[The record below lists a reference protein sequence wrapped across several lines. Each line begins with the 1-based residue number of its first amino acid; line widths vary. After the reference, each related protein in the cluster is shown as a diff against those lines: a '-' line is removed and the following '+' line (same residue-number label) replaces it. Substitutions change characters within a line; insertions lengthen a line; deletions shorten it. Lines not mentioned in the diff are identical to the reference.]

1 VEGFEVKKLS
11 IGVLTSG
18 GDSPGMNAAIRA
30 IVRAGISYGHDVY
43 AIYNGYRGLVAGQIE
58 KVDRSF
64 VSQIINKGG
73 TILRS
78 ARLPEFVDINI
89 RESGVKQLKKFG
101 INALVVIGGDGTY
114 RGAKDLSSMG
124 INCIGLPGTIDN
136 DIASTDYTIGFD
148 TCLNTIVSAVD
159 KLRDTT
165 FSHQRCSVIEV
176 MGNRAGDLA
185 IYAGLACGAEL
196 TISGDNFMA
205 LPDMIERL
213 KFQKATSKNHAM
225 VIVSEKLFDLN
236 ELARFINQETGFE
249 VRTEVLGRIQ
259 RGGSPSA
266 FDRILASRMGEY
278 AVQCLNEGKSSRCIG
293 VKGQQLVDIDI
304 HEALAMQREKHTS
317 VVQVID
323 RLK

>member
-148 TCLNTIVSAVD
+148 TCLNTIISAVD

-236 ELARFINQETGFE
+236 ELARFIHQETGFE

>member
-1 VEGFEVKKLS
+1 MKALN

-30 IVRAGISYGHDVY
+30 IIRAGISHGHQMY
-43 AIYNGYRGLVAGQIE
+43 AIYNGYRGLVSGQIE

-78 ARLPEFVDINI
+78 ARLPEFIDANI
-89 RESGVKQLKKFG
+89 REEGVKQLKKFG

-114 RGAKDLSSMG
+114 RGAKDLSDMG

-136 DIASTDYTIGFD
+136 DIACTDYTIGFD
-148 TCLNTIVSAVD
+148 TCLNTIVNAVD

-165 FSHQRCSVIEV
+165 FSHQRCSIIEV

-196 TISGDNFMA
+196 TISGDNFMP
-205 LPDMIERL
+205 LQEMIERL

-225 VIVSEKLFDLN
+225 VIVSEKLFDLQ
-236 ELARFINQETGFE
+236 ELARFIQQETGFE

-278 AVQCLNEGKSSRCIG
+278 AVQCLNEGKTSRCIG
-293 VKGQQLVDIDI
+293 VRGQQLVDFDI
-304 HEALAMQREKHTS
+304 YEALAMQRAKHTS
-317 VVQVID
+317 IVNVID

>member
-101 INALVVIGGDGTY
+101 INQKIG
-114 RGAKDLSSMG
+114 K
-124 INCIGLPGTIDN
+124 
-136 DIASTDYTIGFD
+136 
-148 TCLNTIVSAVD
+148 
-159 KLRDTT
+159 
-165 FSHQRCSVIEV
+165 
-176 MGNRAGDLA
+176 
-185 IYAGLACGAEL
+185 
-196 TISGDNFMA
+196 
-205 LPDMIERL
+205 ERR
-213 KFQKATSKNHAM
+213 N
-225 VIVSEKLFDLN
+225 
-236 ELARFINQETGFE
+236 
-249 VRTEVLGRIQ
+249 
-259 RGGSPSA
+259 
-266 FDRILASRMGEY
+266 
-278 AVQCLNEGKSSRCIG
+278 
-293 VKGQQLVDIDI
+293 
-304 HEALAMQREKHTS
+304 
-317 VVQVID
+317 
-323 RLK
+323 

>member
-1 VEGFEVKKLS
+1 MKSLN

-30 IVRAGISYGHDVY
+30 IVRAGISYGHQMY

-78 ARLPEFVDINI
+78 ARLPEFINVDI
-89 RESGVKQLKKFG
+89 REEGVKQLKKFG

-114 RGAKDLSSMG
+114 RGAKDLSDMG

-136 DIASTDYTIGFD
+136 DIACTDYTIGFD
-148 TCLNTIVSAVD
+148 TCLNTIVHAVD

-165 FSHQRCSVIEV
+165 FSHQRCSIIEV

-196 TISGDNFMA
+196 TISGDNFMP
-205 LPDMIERL
+205 LQEMIERL

-225 VIVSEKLFDLN
+225 VIVSEKLFDLQ
-236 ELARFINQETGFE
+236 ELARFIQQETGFE

-278 AVQCLNEGKSSRCIG
+278 AVQCLNEGKTSRCIG
-293 VKGQQLVDIDI
+293 VRGQQLVDFDI
-304 HEALAMQREKHTS
+304 YEALAMQRSKHTS
-317 VVQVID
+317 IVNVID

>member
-1 VEGFEVKKLS
+1 MKKLS
-11 IGVLTSG
+11 IGILTSG
-18 GDSPGMNAAIRA
+18 GDSPGMNAAIRS
-30 IVRAGISYGHDVY
+30 IVRAGLSFGHDMY

-78 ARLPEFVDINI
+78 ARLPEFIDINI
-89 RESGVKQLKKFG
+89 RENGVKQLKKFG
-101 INALVVIGGDGTY
+101 INALIVIGGDGTY

-124 INCIGLPGTIDN
+124 INCIALPGTIDN

-165 FSHQRCSVIEV
+165 FSHQRCSLIEV

-196 TISGDNFMA
+196 TISGDNFIP
-205 LPDMIERL
+205 LSDMIERL

-236 ELARFINQETGFE
+236 ELARFISQETGFE

-259 RGGSPSA
+259 RGGAPSA

-278 AVQCLNEGKSSRCIG
+278 AVQCLNEGKNSRCIG
-293 VKGQQLVDIDI
+293 VKGQDLVDFDI
-304 HEALAMQREKHTS
+304 HEALEMQREKHTKL
-317 VVQVID
+317 VQVID

>member
-1 VEGFEVKKLS
+1 MEGTKVKKLS

-18 GDSPGMNAAIRA
+18 GDSPGMNAAIRS

-78 ARLPEFVDINI
+78 ARLPEFVDIDI
-89 RESGVKQLKKFG
+89 RESGVNQLKKFG

-185 IYAGLACGAEL
+185 IFAGLACGAEL
-196 TISGDNFMA
+196 TISGDNFMP
-205 LPDMIERL
+205 LSEMIERL

-236 ELARFINQETGFE
+236 ELARFIHQETGFE

-293 VKGQQLVDIDI
+293 VQGQQLVDIDI
-304 HEALAMQREKHTS
+304 HEALAMQRQKHTS

>member
-1 VEGFEVKKLS
+1 VEGNEVKKLS

-78 ARLPEFVDINI
+78 ARLPEFVDVSI
-89 RESGVKQLKKFG
+89 RETAVVQLKKFG

-124 INCIGLPGTIDN
+124 FNCIGLPGTIDN

-165 FSHQRCSVIEV
+165 FSHQRCSIIEV

-196 TISGDNFMA
+196 TISGDNFMP
-205 LPDMIERL
+205 LPEMIERL

-225 VIVSEKLFDLN
+225 VVVSEKLFDLN
-236 ELARFINQETGFE
+236 ELARFIQQETGFE

-293 VKGQQLVDIDI
+293 VRGQQLIDVDI
-304 HEALAMQREKHTS
+304 HEALVMQREKHTK

>member
-1 VEGFEVKKLS
+1 MKKLS

-30 IVRAGISYGHDVY
+30 IVRAGISHGHDVY

-89 RESGVKQLKKFG
+89 REAGVSQLKKFG

-165 FSHQRCSVIEV
+165 FSHQRCSIIEV

-196 TISGDNFMA
+196 TISGDNFMP
-205 LPDMIERL
+205 LPEMIERL

-225 VIVSEKLFDLN
+225 VVVSEKLFDLH
-236 ELARFINQETGFE
+236 ELARFIQQETGFE

-293 VKGQQLVDIDI
+293 VKGQQLVDVDI
-304 HEALAMQREKHTS
+304 HEALTLQREKHTK

>member
-1 VEGFEVKKLS
+1 MKKLS

>member
-89 RESGVKQLKKFG
+89 RESGVEQLKKFG

-165 FSHQRCSVIEV
+165 FSHQRCSIIEV

-205 LPDMIERL
+205 LPDMVERL

-236 ELARFINQETGFE
+236 ELARFIHQETGFE

>member
-1 VEGFEVKKLS
+1 MEGNEVKKLS

-78 ARLPEFVDINI
+78 ARLPEFVDVSI
-89 RESGVKQLKKFG
+89 RETAVVQLKKFG

-124 INCIGLPGTIDN
+124 FNCIGLPGTIDN

-165 FSHQRCSVIEV
+165 FSHQRCSIIEV

-196 TISGDNFMA
+196 TISGDNFMP
-205 LPDMIERL
+205 LPEMIERL

-225 VIVSEKLFDLN
+225 VVVSEKLFDLN
-236 ELARFINQETGFE
+236 ELARFIQQETGFE

-293 VKGQQLVDIDI
+293 VRGQQLIDVDI
-304 HEALAMQREKHTS
+304 HEALAMQREKHTK

>member
-1 VEGFEVKKLS
+1 MS

-30 IVRAGISYGHDVY
+30 IIRAGLSYGHEMY

-78 ARLPEFVDINI
+78 ARLPEFINPNI
-89 RESGVKQLKKFG
+89 REEGVKQLKKFG

-114 RGAKDLSSMG
+114 RGAKDLSDMG

-148 TCLNTIVSAVD
+148 TCLNTIVQAVD

-165 FSHQRCSVIEV
+165 FSHQRCSIIEV

-196 TISGDNFMA
+196 TISGDNFMP
-205 LPDMIERL
+205 LSEMIARL

-236 ELARFINQETGFE
+236 ELARFIQQETDFE

-259 RGGSPSA
+259 RGGAPSA

-278 AVQCLNEGKSSRCIG
+278 AVQCLNEGKTSRCIG
-293 VKGQQLVDIDI
+293 VRGQTLVDYDI
-304 HEALAMQREKHTS
+304 YEALAMQREKHTS
-317 VVQVID
+317 VVNVID

>member
-1 VEGFEVKKLS
+1 VEGIEVKKLS

-78 ARLPEFVDINI
+78 ARLPEFVDVSI
-89 RESGVKQLKKFG
+89 RETAVVQLKKFG

-124 INCIGLPGTIDN
+124 FNCIGLPGTIDN

-159 KLRDTT
+159 KLRDTI
-165 FSHQRCSVIEV
+165 FSHQRCSIIEV

-196 TISGDNFMA
+196 TISGDNFMP
-205 LPDMIERL
+205 LPEMIERL

-225 VIVSEKLFDLN
+225 VVVSEKLFDLN
-236 ELARFINQETGFE
+236 ELARFIQQETGFE

-293 VKGQQLVDIDI
+293 VRGQQLIDVDI
-304 HEALAMQREKHTS
+304 HEALAMQREKHTK

>member
-1 VEGFEVKKLS
+1 MKKLS

-30 IVRAGISYGHDVY
+30 IVRAGISHGHDVY

-78 ARLPEFVDINI
+78 ARLPEFVDISI
-89 RESGVKQLKKFG
+89 RETAVVQLKKFG

-165 FSHQRCSVIEV
+165 FSHQRCSIIEV

-196 TISGDNFMA
+196 TISGDNFMP
-205 LPDMIERL
+205 LPEMIERL

-225 VIVSEKLFDLN
+225 VVVSEKLFDLN
-236 ELARFINQETGFE
+236 ELARFIQQETGFE

-293 VKGQQLVDIDI
+293 VRGQQLVDVDI
-304 HEALAMQREKHTS
+304 HEALVMQREKHTK

>member
-114 RGAKDLSSMG
+114 RGAKDLSTMG

-236 ELARFINQETGFE
+236 ELARFIHQETGFE

>member
-1 VEGFEVKKLS
+1 MKALN

-30 IVRAGISYGHDVY
+30 IIRAGISHGHQMY
-43 AIYNGYRGLVAGQIE
+43 AIYNGYRGLVSGQIE

-78 ARLPEFVDINI
+78 ARLPEFIDANI
-89 RESGVKQLKKFG
+89 REEGVKQLKKFG

-114 RGAKDLSSMG
+114 RGAKDLSDMG

-136 DIASTDYTIGFD
+136 DIACTDYTIGFD
-148 TCLNTIVSAVD
+148 TCLNTIVNAVD

-165 FSHQRCSVIEV
+165 FSHQRCSIIEV

-196 TISGDNFMA
+196 TISGDNFMP
-205 LPDMIERL
+205 LQEMIERL

-225 VIVSEKLFDLN
+225 VIVSEKLFDLQ
-236 ELARFINQETGFE
+236 ELARFIQQETGFE

-278 AVQCLNEGKSSRCIG
+278 AVQCLNEGKTSRCIG
-293 VKGQQLVDIDI
+293 VRGQQLVDFDI
-304 HEALAMQREKHTS
+304 YEALAMQWILIFTKHLPCNEQS
-317 VVQVID
+317 IIAS
-323 RLK
+323 

>member
-1 VEGFEVKKLS
+1 MKKLS

-30 IVRAGISYGHDVY
+30 IVRAGISHGHDVY

-89 RESGVKQLKKFG
+89 REAGVSQLKKFG

-165 FSHQRCSVIEV
+165 FSHQRCSIIEV

-196 TISGDNFMA
+196 TISGDNFMP
-205 LPDMIERL
+205 LSEMIERL

-225 VIVSEKLFDLN
+225 VVVSEKLFDLH
-236 ELARFINQETGFE
+236 ELARFIQQETGFE

-293 VKGQQLVDIDI
+293 VRGQQLVDVDI
-304 HEALAMQREKHTS
+304 HEALTMQREKHTK

>member
-1 VEGFEVKKLS
+1 MKKLS

-165 FSHQRCSVIEV
+165 FSHQRCSIIEV

>member
-1 VEGFEVKKLS
+1 MS

-30 IVRAGISYGHDVY
+30 IIRAGLSYGHEMH

-78 ARLPEFVDINI
+78 ARLPEFINPYI
-89 RESGVKQLKKFG
+89 REEGVKQLKKFG

-114 RGAKDLSSMG
+114 RGAKDLSDMG

-148 TCLNTIVSAVD
+148 TCLNTIVQAVD

-165 FSHQRCSVIEV
+165 FSHQRCSIIEV

-196 TISGDNFMA
+196 TISGDNFMP
-205 LPDMIERL
+205 LSDMIARL

-236 ELARFINQETGFE
+236 ELARFIQQETDFE

-259 RGGSPSA
+259 RGGAPSA

-278 AVQCLNEGKSSRCIG
+278 AVQCLNEGKTSRCIG
-293 VKGQQLVDIDI
+293 VRGQTLVDYDI
-304 HEALAMQREKHTS
+304 YEALAMQREKHTS
-317 VVQVID
+317 VVNVID

>member
-30 IVRAGISYGHDVY
+30 IVRSGISYGHDVY
-43 AIYNGYRGLVAGQIE
+43 AIYNGYRGLVGGQIE

-78 ARLPEFVDINI
+78 ARLPEFMDVNI
-89 RESGVKQLKKFG
+89 REEGVKQLKRFG

-114 RGAKDLSSMG
+114 RGAKDLSDMG

-136 DIASTDYTIGFD
+136 DIACTDYTIGFD
-148 TCLNTIVSAVD
+148 TCLNTIVAAVD

-165 FSHQRCSVIEV
+165 FSHQRCSIIEV

-196 TISGDNFMA
+196 TISGDN
-205 LPDMIERL
+205 LIPLDEIVERL

-225 VIVSEKLFDLN
+225 VIVSEKLFDLS
-236 ELARFINQETGFE
+236 ELARFVQQQTGFE

-278 AVQCLNEGKSSRCIG
+278 AVQCLNEGKTSRCIG
-293 VKGQQLVDIDI
+293 VKGQALIDLDIY
-304 HEALAMQREKHTS
+304 EALAMQRQMHS
-317 VVQVID
+317 GIVNVID

>member
-1 VEGFEVKKLS
+1 MKALN

-30 IVRAGISYGHDVY
+30 IIRAGISHGHQMY
-43 AIYNGYRGLVAGQIE
+43 AIYNGYRGLVSGQIE

-78 ARLPEFVDINI
+78 ARLPEFIDANI
-89 RESGVKQLKKFG
+89 REEGVKQLKKFG

-114 RGAKDLSSMG
+114 RGAKDLSDMG

-136 DIASTDYTIGFD
+136 DIACTDYTIGFD
-148 TCLNTIVSAVD
+148 TCLNTIVNAVD

-165 FSHQRCSVIEV
+165 FSHQRCSIIEV

-196 TISGDNFMA
+196 TISGDNFMP
-205 LPDMIERL
+205 LQEMIERL

-225 VIVSEKLFDLN
+225 VIVSEKLFDLQ
-236 ELARFINQETGFE
+236 ELARFIQQETGFE

-278 AVQCLNEGKSSRCIG
+278 AVQCLNEGKTSRCIG
-293 VKGQQLVDIDI
+293 VRGQQLVDFDI
-304 HEALAMQREKHTS
+304 YEALAMQRAKHS
-317 VVQVID
+317 SIVNVID

>member
-1 VEGFEVKKLS
+1 VEGNEVKKLS

-78 ARLPEFVDINI
+78 ARLPEFVDVSI
-89 RESGVKQLKKFG
+89 RETAVVQLKKFG

-124 INCIGLPGTIDN
+124 FNCIGLPGTIDN

-165 FSHQRCSVIEV
+165 FSHQRCSIIEV

-196 TISGDNFMA
+196 TISGDNFMP
-205 LPDMIERL
+205 LPEMIERL

-225 VIVSEKLFDLN
+225 VVVSEKLFDLN
-236 ELARFINQETGFE
+236 ELARFIQQETGFE

-293 VKGQQLVDIDI
+293 VRGQQLIDVDI
-304 HEALAMQREKHTS
+304 HEALAMQREKHTK

>member
-1 VEGFEVKKLS
+1 VEGNEVKKLS

-58 KVDRSF
+58 RVDRSF

-78 ARLPEFVDINI
+78 ARLPEFVDVSI
-89 RESGVKQLKKFG
+89 RETAVVQLKKFR

-165 FSHQRCSVIEV
+165 FSHQRCSIIEV

-196 TISGDNFMA
+196 TISGDNFMP
-205 LPDMIERL
+205 LPEMIERL

-225 VIVSEKLFDLN
+225 VVVSEKLFDLN
-236 ELARFINQETGFE
+236 ELARFIQQETGFE

-293 VKGQQLVDIDI
+293 VRGQQLVDVDI
-304 HEALAMQREKHTS
+304 HEALVMQREKHTK

>member
-1 VEGFEVKKLS
+1 MKKLS

-78 ARLPEFVDINI
+78 ARLPEFVDVSI
-89 RESGVKQLKKFG
+89 RETAVVQLKKFG

-124 INCIGLPGTIDN
+124 FNCIGLPGTIDN

-165 FSHQRCSVIEV
+165 FSHQRCSIIEV

-196 TISGDNFMA
+196 TISGDNFMP
-205 LPDMIERL
+205 LPEMIERL

-225 VIVSEKLFDLN
+225 VVVSEKLFDLN
-236 ELARFINQETGFE
+236 ELARFIQQETGFE

-293 VKGQQLVDIDI
+293 VRGQQLVDVDI
-304 HEALAMQREKHTS
+304 HEALVMQREKHTK

>member
-1 VEGFEVKKLS
+1 MKSLN

-30 IVRAGISYGHDVY
+30 IVRSGISHGHQMY
-43 AIYNGYRGLVAGQIE
+43 AIYNGYRGLVSGQIE

-78 ARLPEFVDINI
+78 ARLPEFINADI
-89 RESGVKQLKKFG
+89 REEGVKQLKKFG

-114 RGAKDLSSMG
+114 RGAKDLSDMG

-136 DIASTDYTIGFD
+136 DIACTDYTIGFD
-148 TCLNTIVSAVD
+148 TCLNTIVNAVD

-165 FSHQRCSVIEV
+165 FSHQRCSIIEV

-196 TISGDNFMA
+196 TISGDNFMP
-205 LPDMIERL
+205 LQEMIERL

-225 VIVSEKLFDLN
+225 VIVSEKLFDLQ
-236 ELARFINQETGFE
+236 ELARFIQQQTGFE

-278 AVQCLNEGKSSRCIG
+278 AVQCLNEGKTSRCIG
-293 VKGQQLVDIDI
+293 VRGQQLVDFDI
-304 HEALAMQREKHTS
+304 YEALAMQRAKHTS
-317 VVQVID
+317 IVNVID

>member
-1 VEGFEVKKLS
+1 VKKLS

-30 IVRAGISYGHDVY
+30 IVRAGISHGHDVY

-89 RESGVKQLKKFG
+89 REAGVSQLKKFG

-165 FSHQRCSVIEV
+165 FSHQRCSIIEV

-196 TISGDNFMA
+196 TISGDNFMP
-205 LPDMIERL
+205 LPEMIERL

-225 VIVSEKLFDLN
+225 VVVSEKLFDLH
-236 ELARFINQETGFE
+236 ELARFIQQETGFE

-293 VKGQQLVDIDI
+293 VKGQQLVDVDI
-304 HEALAMQREKHTS
+304 HEALTMQREKHTK

>member
-1 VEGFEVKKLS
+1 MKKLS

-43 AIYNGYRGLVAGQIE
+43 AVFNGYRGLVAGQIE

-78 ARLPEFVDINI
+78 ARLPEFVDVDI
-89 RESGVKQLKKFG
+89 RESAVQQLKKFG

-176 MGNRAGDLA
+176 MGNRAGDLT
-185 IYAGLACGAEL
+185 IYGGLACGAEL
-196 TISGDNFMA
+196 TISGDNFMP
-205 LPDMIERL
+205 LPEIIERL

-236 ELARFINQETGFE
+236 ELARFIHQETGFE

-278 AVQCLNEGKSSRCIG
+278 AVQCLHEGKSSRCIG
-293 VKGQQLVDIDI
+293 IRGQELTDIDI
-304 HEALAMQREKHTS
+304 HEALEMQRQKHTR

>member
-1 VEGFEVKKLS
+1 MKSLN

-30 IVRAGISYGHDVY
+30 IIRAGISHGHQMY
-43 AIYNGYRGLVAGQIE
+43 AIYNGYRGLVSGQIE

-78 ARLPEFVDINI
+78 ARLPEFIDANI
-89 RESGVKQLKKFG
+89 REEGVKQLKKFG

-114 RGAKDLSSMG
+114 RGAKDLSDMG

-136 DIASTDYTIGFD
+136 DIACTDYTIGFD
-148 TCLNTIVSAVD
+148 TCLNTIVTAVD

-165 FSHQRCSVIEV
+165 FSHQRCSIIEV

-196 TISGDNFMA
+196 TISGDNFMP
-205 LPDMIERL
+205 LQEMIERL

-225 VIVSEKLFDLN
+225 VIVSEKLFDLQ
-236 ELARFINQETGFE
+236 ELARFIQQETGFE

-278 AVQCLNEGKSSRCIG
+278 AVQCLNEGKTSRCIG
-293 VKGQQLVDIDI
+293 VRGQQLVDFDI
-304 HEALAMQREKHTS
+304 YEALAMQRAKHTS
-317 VVQVID
+317 IVNVID

>member
-1 VEGFEVKKLS
+1 
-11 IGVLTSG
+11 
-18 GDSPGMNAAIRA
+18 M
-30 IVRAGISYGHDVY
+30 
-43 AIYNGYRGLVAGQIE
+43 
-58 KVDRSF
+58 
-64 VSQIINKGG
+64 SQIINKGG

-89 RESGVKQLKKFG
+89 REAGVSQLKKFG

-165 FSHQRCSVIEV
+165 FSHQRCSIIEV

-196 TISGDNFMA
+196 TISGDNFMP
-205 LPDMIERL
+205 LPEMIERL

-225 VIVSEKLFDLN
+225 VVVSEKLFDLN
-236 ELARFINQETGFE
+236 ELARFIQQETGFE

-293 VKGQQLVDIDI
+293 VKGQQLVDVDI
-304 HEALAMQREKHTS
+304 HEALTMQREKHTK

>member
-1 VEGFEVKKLS
+1 
-11 IGVLTSG
+11 
-18 GDSPGMNAAIRA
+18 
-30 IVRAGISYGHDVY
+30 
-43 AIYNGYRGLVAGQIE
+43 
-58 KVDRSF
+58 
-64 VSQIINKGG
+64 
-73 TILRS
+73 
-78 ARLPEFVDINI
+78 
-89 RESGVKQLKKFG
+89 
-101 INALVVIGGDGTY
+101 
-114 RGAKDLSSMG
+114 MG

-185 IYAGLACGAEL
+185 IFAGLACGAEL
-196 TISGDNFMA
+196 TISGDNFMP
-205 LPDMIERL
+205 LSEMIERL

-236 ELARFINQETGFE
+236 ELARFIHQETGFE

-293 VKGQQLVDIDI
+293 VQGQQLVDIDI
-304 HEALAMQREKHTS
+304 HEALAMQRQKHTS

>member
-1 VEGFEVKKLS
+1 
-11 IGVLTSG
+11 VLTSG

-30 IVRAGISYGHDVY
+30 IVRAGISHGHDVY

-78 ARLPEFVDINI
+78 ARLPEFVDISI
-89 RESGVKQLKKFG
+89 RETAVVQLKKFG

-165 FSHQRCSVIEV
+165 FSHQRCSIIEV

-196 TISGDNFMA
+196 TISGDNFMP
-205 LPDMIERL
+205 LPEMIERL

-225 VIVSEKLFDLN
+225 VVVSEKLFDLN
-236 ELARFINQETGFE
+236 ELARFIQQETGFE

-293 VKGQQLVDIDI
+293 VRGQQLVDVDI
-304 HEALAMQREKHTS
+304 HEALVMQREKHTK